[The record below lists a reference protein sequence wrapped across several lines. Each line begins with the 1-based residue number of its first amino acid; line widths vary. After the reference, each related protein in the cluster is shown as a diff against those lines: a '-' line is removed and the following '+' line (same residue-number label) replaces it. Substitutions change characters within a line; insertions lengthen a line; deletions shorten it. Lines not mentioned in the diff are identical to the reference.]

1 MTYTGGCQCGRIRYR
16 ADPPRD
22 RSCVCYCR
30 MCQKASGAPFMAFVR
45 FPAAQVHWSQPP
57 EVFASSNHVERGFCR
72 DCGTPLSYRDIHG
85 PNISLTLGSLD
96 DPEAIRPEFR
106 FSADREV
113 SWCQSLSSL
122 KRLEMDLTDTA
133 GFVSHQYAPPTG

>member
-1 MTYTGGCQCGRIRYR
+1 
-16 ADPPRD
+16 
-22 RSCVCYCR
+22 